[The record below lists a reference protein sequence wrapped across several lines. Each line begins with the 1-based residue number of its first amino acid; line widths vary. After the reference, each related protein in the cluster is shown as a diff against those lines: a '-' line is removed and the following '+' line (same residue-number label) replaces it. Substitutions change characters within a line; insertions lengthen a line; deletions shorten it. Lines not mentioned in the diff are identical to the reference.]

1 MEDLQFSDRILARHS
16 GGLGLASERRDT
28 ELAITLWHQ
37 KASELGTPPPFEA
50 FDFTRLTIDWS
61 YRFIICGDDAAHS
74 VFLLYGV
81 QFARLLQ
88 LPERPN
94 YYDPLIVQL
103 PTRYRALFT
112 EGCEAACSE
121 AAAAKFS
128 GAVAHHGCTE
138 LYRAA
143 FLPMRLRLSELR
155 PLVFGSFNYRAIER
169 VPERWQK
176 QSG

>member
-50 FDFTRLTIDWS
+50 FDFTRLTIDRS

-74 VFLLYGV
+74 VFLLYGA

-88 LPERPN
+88 LPERAN
-94 YYDPLIVQL
+94 YYDPRETLKRQAE
-103 PTRYRALFT
+103 T
-112 EGCEAACSE
+112 
-121 AAAAKFS
+121 
-128 GAVAHHGCTE
+128 
-138 LYRAA
+138 
-143 FLPMRLRLSELR
+143 
-155 PLVFGSFNYRAIER
+155 AIENR
-169 VPERWQK
+169 LTARP
-176 QSG
+176 